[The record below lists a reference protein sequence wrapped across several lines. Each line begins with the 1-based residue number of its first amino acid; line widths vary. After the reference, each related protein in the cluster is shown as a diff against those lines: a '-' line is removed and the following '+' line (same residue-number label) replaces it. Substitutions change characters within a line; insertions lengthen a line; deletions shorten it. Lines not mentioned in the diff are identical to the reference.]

1 MRFQQPVYKV
11 DLFDGKVTVIV
22 FGASRNWNYAGSSK
36 EEMEAKNPGITD
48 AIMAAMQEYGIERAF
63 VPKPAFNAQVAT
75 EKDLKIELIPNFFR
89 GADADGVIMTK
100 PGDAYFLASAD
111 CLTTALFDGRTGAVA
126 ALHCGRDAL
135 IDRKW
140 INEDKGELKREFS
153 SVVDAGVRLLDHHF
167 QYTHLS
173 SPDMYRNNEMGW
185 LRGGDEE
192 NLFKLTDHAQ
202 MAAYLAAGIRPD
214 TFTHPPVGKYM
225 IPNGLMIDHLLNF
238 ETKTNSA
245 WKRKPF
251 CDDLVPRH
259 RHPPVVTDP
268 KEGKIDL
275 FALVRRQLD
284 EHNVERVEEDE
295 FDTATSKGPDN
306 EFLFHSNRR
315 DPTLRNL
322 VIVKLN

>member
-36 EEMEAKNPGITD
+36 EEMETKNPGITD
-48 AIMAAMQEYGIERAF
+48 AIMAAMQEHGIERAF
-63 VPKPAFNAQVAT
+63 VPKPAFNARVANA
-75 EKDLKIELIPNFFR
+75 EDLKIELLPGFFR
-89 GADADGVIMTK
+89 GVDADGVILTK
-100 PGDAYFLASAD
+100 PGDAYLLASAD
-111 CLTTALFDGRTGAVA
+111 CLTTALFDGRTSAVA

-135 IDRKW
+135 IDRVW
-140 INEDKGELKREFS
+140 INEGKDELKREFG

-173 SPDMYRNNEMGW
+173 SLDMHRNNEMGW
-185 LRGGDEE
+185 LSGGDEE
-192 NLFKLTDHAQ
+192 NLFELTNHAQ

-214 TFTHPPVGKYM
+214 TFTHPQSGKYM
-225 IPNGLMIDHLLNF
+225 IPNGLMIDHLLAF

-251 CDDLVPRH
+251 IDYLVR
-259 RHPPVVTDP
+259 RRQHPPIVMDP
-268 KEGKIDL
+268 QEGKIDL

-284 EHNVERVEEDE
+284 EHNVERVEEDA
-295 FDTATSKGPDN
+295 FDTATSKSPDN

-315 DPTLRNL
+315 DATLRNL